1 VIDYTRKMSNSRT
14 KNSAINVAVA
24 TVSKIVFIIMNFICR
39 TVFIQML
46 GTEYVGINGLFT
58 NILKVLSFADLGIGS
73 AITYKLYKPIAEG
86 DNERVKTLMHFYQ
99 KVYSVIATF
108 IFAIGILI
116 IPFLGKIVEVSQNVT
131 ENITV
136 IYILFLIKTVV
147 LYFLIYKKSI
157 IRGHQK
163 EYIVSLIELFITV
176 IQNVLEIIFLIVT
189 RNFIVYL
196 IIQMGTSI
204 LQNIIISAIAN
215 KMYPYIKEK
224 EYTQITKE
232 EKKSIFEDVKSFIFY
247 KFGYVISDGTD
258 SIIISSF
265 LGVIQVGFLANYLT
279 ITSAVTTLVKAV
291 FEALTASIGNLNTIK
306 ERLKKESVFYEI
318 LLLSFLIYGYV
329 SIATTL
335 LMNKFIIIWLG
346 NDYLLAISISVAL
359 GFNMYID
366 GMMYANNT
374 FRNTLG
380 LFKKGRFVPLISSI
394 VNIVLSIILVQYIGM
409 FGVLIATG
417 ITRLLIVTWYDPY
430 LIHSNEFKTSCK
442 RYYITYFYYLLIEIL
457 TFGIC
462 YGIITKISLTGIF
475 GFVVSGLV
483 ITVIIFAIFMMA
495 TFRLKEFEDLKNR
508 KKNILWKIKRT

>member
-1 VIDYTRKMSNSRT
+1 
-14 KNSAINVAVA
+14 
-24 TVSKIVFIIMNFICR
+24 
-39 TVFIQML
+39 
-46 GTEYVGINGLFT
+46 
-58 NILKVLSFADLGIGS
+58 
-73 AITYKLYKPIAEG
+73 
-86 DNERVKTLMHFYQ
+86 
-99 KVYSVIATF
+99 
-108 IFAIGILI
+108 
-116 IPFLGKIVEVSQNVT
+116 
-131 ENITV
+131 
-136 IYILFLIKTVV
+136 
-147 LYFLIYKKSI
+147 
-157 IRGHQK
+157 
-163 EYIVSLIELFITV
+163 
-176 IQNVLEIIFLIVT
+176 
-189 RNFIVYL
+189 
-196 IIQMGTSI
+196 
-204 LQNIIISAIAN
+204 
-215 KMYPYIKEK
+215 
-224 EYTQITKE
+224 
-232 EKKSIFEDVKSFIFY
+232 
-247 KFGYVISDGTD
+247 
-258 SIIISSF
+258 